1 MKRDKRETVD
11 KHFTYF
17 TVLETLQ
24 KSKGCAFC
32 DLKKK
37 VSFKYLDAL
46 LYEKVNDPGIR
57 KELAKSNGYCH
68 RHAHQLVS
76 LGGALGIGIIYND
89 QLSYFLKFIDSK
101 KSKVSKT
108 RQGKRKV
115 QRNTGTA
122 ESLWVREDMCPVCRV
137 EQETLS
143 RYFVIFVDSLKE
155 REDSKMRN
163 AFESSHGICVPH
175 FLEILEYANT
185 LEIREYLIKHEK
197 LKLQSIQEVLREFI
211 RKQDYRFEKEPVT
224 KEEGKSWID
233 SVIMMTGSKDAF

>member
-37 VSFKYLDAL
+37 ISFKYLDAL

-68 RHAHQLVS
+68 RHAHQLIS

-108 RQGKRKV
+108 RHGKKRVQG
-115 QRNTGTA
+115 NTGTV
-122 ESLWVREDMCPVCRV
+122 ESMWIHEDMCPVCIV

-175 FLEILEYANT
+175 FLEILEYADT
-185 LEIREYLIKHEK
+185 LGIREYLIKHEK